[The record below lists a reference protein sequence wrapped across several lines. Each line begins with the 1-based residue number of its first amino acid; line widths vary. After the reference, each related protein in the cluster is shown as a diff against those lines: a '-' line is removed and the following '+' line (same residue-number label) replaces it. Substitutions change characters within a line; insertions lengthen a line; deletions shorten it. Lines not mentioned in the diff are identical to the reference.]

1 MLVATTGGSEDGALD
16 CVQILLKEEE
26 KKKKKSQ
33 RPKKKLELLVG
44 YKRLRRANLVPEAHQ
59 ASCPGTFTHLV

>member
-26 KKKKKSQ
+26 KKKKKK
-33 RPKKKLELLVG
+33 PETKKEI
-44 YKRLRRANLVPEAHQ
+44 RAL
-59 ASCPGTFTHLV
+59 GWL

>member
-26 KKKKKSQ
+26 KKKKK
-33 RPKKKLELLVG
+33 PETKKEI
-44 YKRLRRANLVPEAHQ
+44 RAL
-59 ASCPGTFTHLV
+59 GWL